1 MRWSSW
7 RERAYHVEEAGPPFL
22 LRKAGL
28 AEEVLLGV
36 ASDLRRGACR
46 DEVPGDA
53 SPVAFPELLQA
64 GQESPVLILCPRN
77 PCSQFSKKLSTL
89 LIQLDIVR

>member
-1 MRWSSW
+1 VV
-7 RERAYHVEEAGPPFL
+7 RAYHVEEAGPPLL
-22 LRKAGL
+22 LREAGL

-36 ASDLRRGACR
+36 AGHLRRCPCR

-53 SPVAFPELLQA
+53 SPVSFPELLQA
-64 GQESPVLILCPRN
+64 GQESSVLILCPWN

-89 LIQLDIVR
+89 LIH